1 MNTVGVGIVGCGFV
15 GRGAH
20 VPAFGSI
27 EGAQLVAVADA
38 DAKRLGKVQ
47 KKYPLKAAYQDYAEL
62 VKDPDIQAV
71 IVSLPTPLH
80 AKASMAAIEAGKHVL
95 CEMPLAANLEE
106 ADRLIEAAQKAGVIL
121 MPSLNF
127 RFTPNYVKAKAMI
140 EQGVVGKPAC
150 AIYREFI
157 SAKDLADQWPP
168 SSWMWKLQESG
179 GPLYTLCVWSIDLL
193 RWLFQTEITEVHSA
207 VKYSKLEQFGG
218 TLGYDASATV
228 RLANGMVGSLQ
239 YSGNVT
245 RSSSTSRLEVV
256 GDSNCLIDATWN
268 DTLTVFGDAPAK
280 SEWKVGEPGAHVGP
294 PSDGRVLCA
303 LHSAGPSS
311 VDHPARRPP
320 GDGNRPADRPGRE
333 SVSLLSSGGAE
344 CCRQCPPCQDIHQRP
359 VNEYVEQIVAGTLR
373 VPSAFYGTRSVP
385 TTLKLTRL
393 FLRGR

>member
-20 VPAFGSI
+20 VPAFSSI

-280 SEWKVGEPGAHVGP
+280 SEWKVGEPGARMWGHHQMDEYFVRCIQQGQA
-294 PSDGRVLCA
+294 PSITPQDGRRAMEIGL
-303 LHSAGPSS
+303 
-311 VDHPARRPP
+311 
-320 GDGNRPADRPGRE
+320 
-333 SVSLLSSGGAE
+333 
-344 CCRQCPPCQDIHQRP
+344 
-359 VNEYVEQIVAGTLR
+359 QIVQAANR
-373 VPSAFYGTRSVP
+373 
-385 TTLKLTRL
+385 
-393 FLRGR
+393 

>member
-47 KKYPLKAAYQDYAEL
+47 KKYPLKTAYQDYAEL

-71 IVSLPTPLH
+71 VVSLPTPLH
-80 AKASMAAIEAGKHVL
+80 ANASMAAIAAGKHVL

-106 ADRLIEAAQKAGVIL
+106 ADQLIEAAQKAGVIL

-193 RWLFQTEITEVHSA
+193 RWLFQTDITEVHSA
-207 VKYSKLEQFGG
+207 VKYSPLSQFGG

-256 GDSNCLIDATWN
+256 GDSNTLIDATWN
-268 DTLTVFGDAPAK
+268 DTLTVFGDEPAK
-280 SEWKVGEPGAHVGP
+280 SEWKVGEPGARMWGHYQMDEYFVRCIQQGQA
-294 PSDGRVLCA
+294 PSITPQDGRRAMEIGL
-303 LHSAGPSS
+303 
-311 VDHPARRPP
+311 
-320 GDGNRPADRPGRE
+320 
-333 SVSLLSSGGAE
+333 
-344 CCRQCPPCQDIHQRP
+344 
-359 VNEYVEQIVAGTLR
+359 QIVQAANR
-373 VPSAFYGTRSVP
+373 SA
-385 TTLKLTRL
+385 
-393 FLRGR
+393 